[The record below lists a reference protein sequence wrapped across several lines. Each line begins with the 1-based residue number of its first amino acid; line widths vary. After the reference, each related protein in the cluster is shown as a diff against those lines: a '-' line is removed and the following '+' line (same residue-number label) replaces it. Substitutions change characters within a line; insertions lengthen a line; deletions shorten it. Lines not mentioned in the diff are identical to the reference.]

1 MISTRQ
7 NLVLTCWQA
16 LYQQGNPFELYYKS
30 KGEKCVLKKGLKAL
44 EELTLMRE
52 KFVRQIPPSKKADIW
67 GFSGSCSDDFSSR
80 SSGRSQPGGGR
91 NTAKTLSELVI
102 HESKNSASSGLRLS
116 SAIAPARQNQF
127 NSS

>member
-52 KFVRQIPPSKKADIW
+52 NFVRQIPPSKKAHIW
-67 GFSGSCSDDFSSR
+67 GVPACAATISALDL
-80 SSGRSQPGGGR
+80 PV
-91 NTAKTLSELVI
+91 ALS
-102 HESKNSASSGLRLS
+102 
-116 SAIAPARQNQF
+116 PAVDETRRKLYP
-127 NSS
+127 SW